1 MTTYQINGLLK
12 FTEQDD
18 YENGCDPDTATSFE
32 VDVKFTGKSAMEV
45 IEKAAAF
52 LGVETKGEN
61 NGVELN
67 ACDEKGRVDFAK
79 MEDADSTT
87 PNKTQIA
94 AWKKGREKLYYA
106 VYSARVEKVTT
117 AKL

>member
-1 MTTYQINGLLK
+1 
-12 FTEQDD
+12 
-18 YENGCDPDTATSFE
+18 
-32 VDVKFTGKSAMEV
+32 MEV

-79 MEDADSTT
+79 MEDTDSTT
-87 PNKTQIA
+87 PSNAQIT
-94 AWKKGREKLYYA
+94 AWKNGREKLYYA
-106 VYSARVEKVTT
+106 VYTAHVEKVTT